1 MEHRTPS
8 IGHRTKAHPLGLPG
22 LEGRAKEAVEE
33 ANQILNR
40 VWALCGVAAQN
51 KVMVSIEN
59 PASSTLWHTPQ
70 FWQWAAESKAS
81 CVTVHYCRYG
91 CNYVEPTRFVITT
104 SKFNMSG
111 SVVGG
116 ICGGLRS
123 IAHPQ
128 LQALHTLCNSVTS
141 GQGESSMFWR
151 AMRLTQTRRQPC
163 KGMMVVWASTK
174 HVVENAHGAA
184 TQGTKRITLSTM
196 YSQHCVLHPD
206 QFLHV

>member
-8 IGHRTKAHPLGLPG
+8 IKHRTKAHPLGLPG

-91 CNYVEPTRFVITT
+91 CNYVKPTRFVITS
-104 SKFNMSG
+104 SKFNTLGLKCNHDSNQHERLSG
-111 SVVGG
+111 
-116 ICGGLRS
+116 
-123 IAHPQ
+123 
-128 LQALHTLCNSVTS
+128 
-141 GQGESSMFWR
+141 WR
-151 AMRLTQTRRQPC
+151 DLGRPEKHCTPTAASAAYPMQFCDQWARR
-163 KGMMVVWASTK
+163 VK
-174 HVVENAHGAA
+174 HVLEGNEVD
-184 TQGTKRITLSTM
+184 T
-196 YSQHCVLHPD
+196 D
-206 QFLHV
+206 